1 MEVPL
6 RLLVDALVKVNIVGV
21 GVGVSYG
28 GTYYTL
34 LRSSLGIEMM
44 MMMMVTMTMVTMMM
58 TMTML
63 IRMAMMM
70 MLIRMGKSNKK
81 MKENYSD
88 IKNMIDI
95 KYGQL
100 VFSFPLCTS
109 RTVSFGWKSS
119 S

>member
-63 IRMAMMM
+63 IRMAIMM
-70 MLIRMGKSNKK
+70 MLIT
-81 MKENYSD
+81 
-88 IKNMIDI
+88 
-95 KYGQL
+95 L
-100 VFSFPLCTS
+100 VFETFLKLGELQC
-109 RTVSFGWKSS
+109 KSYFNKN
-119 S
+119 